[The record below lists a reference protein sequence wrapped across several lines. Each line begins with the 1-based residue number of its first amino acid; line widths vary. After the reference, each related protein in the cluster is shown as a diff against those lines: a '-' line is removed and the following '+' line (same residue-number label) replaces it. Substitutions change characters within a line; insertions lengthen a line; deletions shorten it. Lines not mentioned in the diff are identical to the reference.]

1 MSATDFQRASRLYR
15 AFREEP
21 VSRARRVSIRLPKA
35 VARMGVLEFVGYMT
49 THGGK
54 PALYIHHF
62 APGSRPVMY
71 ASGRRNQLMLYGGRY
86 TVTGRGITD
95 LNPRGRAIDYT
106 PRYVTVTREKW
117 ERMQNLTRRGRRK

>member
-1 MSATDFQRASRLYR
+1 MTSDLQRAARLYR
-15 AFREEP
+15 SFRDEP
-21 VSRARRVSIRLPKA
+21 VKRARRVSIHLPKA

-49 THGGK
+49 THAGK

-62 APGSRPVMY
+62 APGSRPVLY
-71 ASGRRNQLMLYGGRY
+71 ASGRRNQILLYAGRY

-95 LNPRGRAIDYT
+95 LSAQGRIVDYT

-117 ERMQNLTRRGRRK
+117 ERMQNLTRRVRRK